1 MAANEEKSPRAD
13 NDGGWKHILS
23 AHLKDFVEFF
33 WSEAYQAI
41 DWARPYELLEQELM
55 AIGVNEEIGKRYVD
69 KLFKV
74 HLLNGQE
81 QWLLLH
87 IEVQNTKDEAF
98 PDRMFTYFYRI
109 FDRYNKD
116 IASMAVLADLNQD
129 WRPNEYRRKIWGSE
143 IIRKYEVI
151 KLTDYQSQI
160 EELKNHPNPFAMVVL
175 VQLAAMES
183 RPDDKQR
190 LLTKL
195 EFFRALHMHG
205 WPFEK
210 SMNMYK
216 YLDTMLG
223 LSPKYQVQYII
234 EAKAIDQEFSMDM
247 NFTTIAER
255 HGFEEGMQQGVQQ
268 GIQQGVQYGEASLLR
283 NILKA
288 KFKEVPDAYIKKIDT
303 ADVDTLNRW
312 AINLIHAQSLDEIF
326 KQ

>member
-1 MAANEEKSPRAD
+1 M
-13 NDGGWKHILS
+13 
-23 AHLKDFVEFF
+23 
-33 WSEAYQAI
+33 
-41 DWARPYELLEQELM
+41 
-55 AIGVNEEIGKRYVD
+55 
-69 KLFKV
+69 
-74 HLLNGQE
+74 NGQE

-87 IEVQNTKDEAF
+87 IEVQNTKDEGF
-98 PDRMFTYFYRI
+98 PERMFTYFYRI

-160 EELKNHPNPFAMVVL
+160 EKLKNHPNPFAMVVL

-234 EAKAIDQEFSMDM
+234 EAKAIDQEFAM
-247 NFTTIAER
+247 NFTTIAEQ
-255 HGFEEGMQQGVQQ
+255 HGFEEGMQQG
-268 GIQQGVQYGEASLLR
+268 EAHLL
-283 NILKA
+283 LAQLQA
-288 KFKEVPDAYIKKIDT
+288 KFKTLPESYIEKIRS
-303 ADVDTLNRW
+303 ANANILSQWGV
-312 AINLIHAQSLDEIF
+312 NLVNAQSLDDIF

>member
-41 DWARPYELLEQELM
+41 DWTRPYELLEQELM
-55 AIGVNEEIGKRYVD
+55 AIGVNEEIGKRCVD

-98 PDRMFTYFYRI
+98 PERMFTYFYRI

-116 IASMAVLADLNQD
+116 IASMAVFADLNQD

-143 IIRKYEVI
+143 IIRKYEVV
-151 KLTDYQSQI
+151 KLIDYQPQI
-160 EELKNHPNPFAMVVL
+160 EELKSHRNPFAMVVL

-223 LSPKYQVQYII
+223 LSPKYQVQYIT
-234 EAKAIDQEFSMDM
+234 EAKAIDQEFAM

-255 HGFEEGMQQGVQQ
+255 HGFEEGMQQG
-268 GIQQGVQYGEASLLR
+268 EAHLLTS
-283 NILKA
+283 ILKA
-288 KFKEVPDAYIKKIDT
+288 KFKELPDTYIKKIDT
-303 ADVDTLNRW
+303 ADAETLNQW
-312 AINLIHAQSLDEIF
+312 AINFITAQSLDEIF